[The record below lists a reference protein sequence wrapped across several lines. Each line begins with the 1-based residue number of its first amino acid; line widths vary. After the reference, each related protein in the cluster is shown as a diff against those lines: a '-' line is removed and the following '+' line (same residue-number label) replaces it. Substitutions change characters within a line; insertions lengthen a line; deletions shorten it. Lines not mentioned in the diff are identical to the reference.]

1 MKQPTGA
8 RGAIIL
14 LLVLAVTSVLG
25 YVFNVVLAWLLPASD
40 YGIYGVA
47 LAISGILCI
56 FIIYAFPWSV
66 VKFLSAEK
74 EQEKRVSVF
83 KTALLANFL
92 TALVIS
98 GLFYCIYFFLF
109 SSSDIPLPVIF
120 VLISIVLIFSIR
132 SIYLR
137 TLHGLMRFEQMG
149 AVSVVEVVV
158 SVAAG
163 LGLVYLGYGV
173 AGALAGE
180 LIGGIVVMIIALY
193 LLRDFKFW
201 QGKDW
206 ANVKVLSFA
215 WPMFLGMVG
224 ITLLSKIDILGLK
237 YLSQGLIPSQSVGH
251 YQAVRVLAM
260 IPLFLA
266 GGIMGG
272 VFPFISRHHEEGG
285 LGYLVSSLRY
295 VVLLLLPVAVVL
307 VLLPASIIGLFFPHD
322 YVASANALR
331 VLAVGGA
338 CLAVIQVLTSG
349 FQALGQPG
357 IPVRA
362 LMLATGVQIAS
373 LVVLVPR
380 FGLVGAAAST
390 AIACLSAMVWL
401 LSRLANIYQLKPKNS
416 QIAKLILAL
425 AVTGLFL
432 SFFPHSS
439 RILTVLDC
447 VLAGIIYLSLLIVL
461 RLVREDDVDILRNAL
476 PHNRLVEAVTNG
488 VKKVIVKFNKVS

>member
-14 LLVLAVTSVLG
+14 MGVLAVTSVLG
-25 YVFNVVLAWLLPASD
+25 YVFHVVLAWLLPASD

-47 LAISGILCI
+47 VAISGILSL
-56 FIIYAFPWSV
+56 FIISAFPWSV

-74 EQEKRVSVF
+74 DQEKRYSVF

-98 GLFYCIYFFLF
+98 GLFYGIYSFFL
-109 SSSDIPLPVIF
+109 SSSDIQLPVIF
-120 VLISIVLIFSIR
+120 ILIAIVLTFSIR
-132 SIYLR
+132 AIYLR

-149 AVSVVEVVV
+149 AVSVTESVIR
-158 SVAAG
+158 VAAG

-180 LIGGIVVMIIALY
+180 LIGGMVLVIIALY
-193 LLRDFKFW
+193 LLRNFKFW
-201 QGKDW
+201 QGKGW

-224 ITLLSKIDILGLK
+224 ITLLIQIDILGLK
-237 YLSQGLIPSQSVGH
+237 YLSQGLISSQSVGH

-266 GGIMGG
+266 GGIMGA
-272 VFPFISRHHEEGG
+272 VFPFISKYHEEGG
-285 LGYLVSSLRY
+285 LGYLVASLRY
-295 VVLLLLPVAVVL
+295 VVLLSLPVAVVL

-322 YVASANALR
+322 YAASANALR

-338 CLAVIQVLTSG
+338 CLGVIQVLTSG

-357 IPVRA
+357 IPARA
-362 LMLATGVQIAS
+362 LIIAAGVQIAS

-390 AIACLSAMVWL
+390 VIAGLAALVWL
-401 LSRLANIYQLKPKNS
+401 LSRFAHIYQLKLRKG
-416 QIAKLILAL
+416 QTAKLILAFT
-425 AVTGLFL
+425 VTGLFL
-432 SFFPHSS
+432 FFFPHSS
-439 RILTVLDC
+439 RILTVVDG
-447 VLAGIIYLSLLIVL
+447 VLAGIIYLSLLTVL
-461 RLVREDDVDILRNAL
+461 GLIREDDVDILRNAL
-476 PHNRLVEAVTNG
+476 PHNRLVEAASNS